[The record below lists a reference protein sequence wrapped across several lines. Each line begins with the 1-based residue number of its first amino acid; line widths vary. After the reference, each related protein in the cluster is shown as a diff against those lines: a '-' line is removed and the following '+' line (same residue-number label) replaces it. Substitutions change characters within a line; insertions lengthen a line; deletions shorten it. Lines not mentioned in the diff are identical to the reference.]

1 MEVRRLP
8 AGYRFRRMRQRDL
21 TPEEETLLGEAC
33 IRLQEIFALA
43 DNEKL
48 NHRRLCRRLEE
59 EGKNGNQGQ

>member
-8 AGYRFRRMRQRDL
+8 AGYRFRRMRQREL
-21 TPEEETLLGEAC
+21 IPEETTLVDQAC
-33 IRLQEIFALA
+33 ERIQEIFALA

-59 EGKNGNQGQ
+59 EGKNEAG